1 MTGDFGLE
9 KQPQTWEVLWQ
20 RPQSCSWI
28 NNQEGGGADS
38 QSLGPV
44 NLNPCSWGYLRTGG
58 WGQRAVAG
66 AGSPRKAGAFRSATV
81 FSSIEIGYRDGI
93 RDNSCEGRW
102 REKSVLLPVGE

>member
-1 MTGDFGLE
+1 
-9 KQPQTWEVLWQ
+9 
-20 RPQSCSWI
+20 
-28 NNQEGGGADS
+28 
-38 QSLGPV
+38 
-44 NLNPCSWGYLRTGG
+44 
-58 WGQRAVAG
+58 VAG